1 MTITAKD
8 LLALLM
14 PLLAPLSLPQILI
27 DKVRVTFENA
37 EVRSI
42 LINET
47 PHYNVYDFLR
57 NIESSSENSR
67 KIWSRLKEK
76 QELIANAAQSHAFVS
91 GRPSPIV
98 PLKTLVE
105 IMWAIGF
112 LTTKRKPKTKK
123 HVKKSHEA
131 RRDMREEVTKVKH
144 RESYDQTTGYI
155 RIRMP
160 EECVSGDPVEK
171 EISRGV
177 IKFGIAYSIR
187 ERDVSY
193 QNDNGF
199 MAFSYNFNERWEAA
213 TTERIMRREFDDIT
227 CYNSKE
233 YLDTTAL
240 AKRFGFDEYNADSYA
255 SYTELACR
263 LFARMVSIAKVIWP
277 HNYRENHG
285 FVHKVKTRVTEI
297 DDIITKTEVSFSR
310 EPITN
315 DRANA
320 LGLVDP
326 ITKLTH
332 EVADL
337 KAKELQLHKGDMTH
351 EISKMQLANTTISP
365 DDMMDMIKKIQEEL
379 ADVKAHE
386 MGLEDSITKLTNDLA
401 DVKAELERVKNNNVT
416 ATGPVPIVPPQ
427 SEEMPPQQP
436 GKPRSHGV
444 VIGRDLRT
452 GEDLRYASAE
462 RAANACGMT
471 AASFRR
477 SVMNR
482 RRQLNGCHWR
492 SEGLAIWVPPTGFCY
507 DGQFDSQSTNLMFV
521 VADKAQGSSGDTEN
535 QRKIFE
541 SITAA
546 ARIMNLDRRKL
557 SDIVAHQREYGGYV
571 WSTLDMEKCGTMIE
585 DADAPVPVPNAA
597 LDAGIS
603 LRCAGRVIARDLA
616 TGAEKVYD
624 SVTRAAAMSG
634 MSALTMRE
642 QLLDKPRQGFG
653 RIFRSFVSTTRWEPP
668 ENLVFDPKKYV
679 KTSGYVKSVD
689 KDGNVKLYESIWE
702 ATSILGLH
710 KSAVQQC
717 IDTGKVSSKLGLL
730 WYRAEEKDF
739 MNMVPCEPPSA
750 SKS

>member
-1 MTITAKD
+1 MADLHVNADRLNVFKATFKNKD
-8 LLALLM
+8 
-14 PLLAPLSLPQILI
+14 
-27 DKVRVTFENA
+27 
-37 EVRSI
+37 VRSI
-42 LINET
+42 FIDDVRFF
-47 PHYNVYDFLR
+47 NVTDFLKLLVAPQTCGTVWKRLR
-57 NIESSSENSR
+57 NEHDT
-67 KIWSRLKEK
+67 
-76 QELIANAAQSHAFVS
+76 IAAAAKKHAFAGGPPTPVV
-91 GRPSPIV
+91 PIE
-98 PLKTLVE
+98 TLVE
-105 IMWAIGF
+105 MMLHMPGRTSDDVKWACARLFVMQFNPDPKLVAMIDDG
-112 LTTKRKPKTKK
+112 LHASGKEAPEDSILYLPSTSTKSRG
-123 HVKKSHEA
+123 A
-131 RRDMREEVTKVKH
+131 
-144 RESYDQTTGYI
+144 YDQTMGYI
-155 RIRMP
+155 RIRLP
-160 EECVSGDPVEK
+160 EEHVVDNTTSK
-171 EISRGV
+171 EISTGV
-177 IKFGIAYSIR
+177 IKFGIAYSLR
-187 ERDVSY
+187 DRDVKYSD
-193 QNDNGF
+193 DNGF
-199 MAFSYNFNERWEAA
+199 MAYSYNFLNRWEASMV
-213 TTERIMRREFDDIT
+213 EQILRYEFRDIT
-227 CYNSKE
+227 CYDSKE
-233 YLDTTAL
+233 YLNADAL
-240 AKRFGFDEYNADSYA
+240 AKRLGYAEYSADSYT
-255 SYTELACR
+255 SYAELARR
-263 LFARMVSIAKVIWP
+263 LFARMVSIAKLNFP
-277 HNYRENHG
+277 ENYRELHG
-285 FVHKVKTRVTEI
+285 FVYEI
-297 DDIITKTEVSFSR
+297 DVREVKPSQTIIAPDGS
-310 EPITN
+310 I
-315 DRANA
+315 DRPASQMEYKFPCKAISNA
-320 LGLVDP
+320 MASELGLVDP
-326 ITKLTH
+326 ITKLT
-332 EVADL
+332 
-337 KAKELQLHKGDMTH
+337 KQ
-351 EISKMQLANTTISP
+351 
-365 DDMMDMIKKIQEEL
+365 L
-379 ADVKAHE
+379 ADVKAE
-386 MGLEDSITKLTNDLA
+386 LKSVVNNNVAATAQVPITKLTNDLA

-653 RIFRSFVSTTRWEPP
+653 RVFRSFVSTTRWEPP